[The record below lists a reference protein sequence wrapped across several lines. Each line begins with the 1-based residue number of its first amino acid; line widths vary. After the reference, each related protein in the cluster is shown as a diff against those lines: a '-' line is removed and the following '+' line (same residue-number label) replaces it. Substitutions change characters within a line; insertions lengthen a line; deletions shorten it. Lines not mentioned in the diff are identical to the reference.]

1 MEKRFHY
8 GWGRIRMGRLRLCS
22 RLKTGVL
29 GILEVINPRR
39 RERLIEMNNRTND
52 NKSEGVVA

>member
-1 MEKRFHY
+1 
-8 GWGRIRMGRLRLCS
+8 MGRLRLCS
-22 RLKTGVL
+22 RSKTGVL

-39 RERLIEMNNRTND
+39 RERLIEMNNRMND